1 MWCVVHVVGTVVII
15 LLPVRKTRIRTRHV
29 TFFTKTLP
37 FFYEF
42 NAFFCLFFTCFG
54 ILRTYATLMHIINLS
69 LLLNYLEMNYYA
81 FGNVQC
87 MLYIIFYILY
97 SIFCTSYFTFYIFIT
112 SKSYCMLY
120 RRTLY
125 TPVVE
130 VYVEVFIIYSNL

>member
-1 MWCVVHVVGTVVII
+1 
-15 LLPVRKTRIRTRHV
+15 
-29 TFFTKTLP
+29 
-37 FFYEF
+37 
-42 NAFFCLFFTCFG
+42 
-54 ILRTYATLMHIINLS
+54 MHISNLS

-87 MLYIIFYILY
+87 MLYFVFCILYFVFYILYLIFDILYFTFYILY
-97 SIFCTSYFTFYIFIT
+97 SVLHILHFTFYIFIT
-112 SKSYCMLY
+112 SKSYCMLH